1 MEQFREGRKPVNKMK
16 PYIFIIGIVTLTC
29 LGCTTREEREIKALM
44 TAVFQK
50 ELGAGRKVILF
61 EDAETNWEV
70 PWLDSCSAEGI
81 LSLES
86 DFHHKVSTKDI
97 FTLEDVEKICREG
110 REPYRFRKEMFP
122 EGIHVS
128 PDRSRYDSIVEA
140 FYKHL
145 GEPEI
150 VELDM
155 ELRKYMKYKAISK
168 PVFLQGYRYAFLY
181 ISREG
186 PHFSVYKKDDG
197 DWTHY
202 FTITLMLV

>member
-1 MEQFREGRKPVNKMK
+1 MNKMK
-16 PYIFIIGIVTLTC
+16 PYIFIIGIAAVMC
-29 LGCTTREEREIKALM
+29 LSCTTREEREIKSLM
-44 TAVFQK
+44 TVVFQK
-50 ELGAGRKVILF
+50 ELEAGREVIVF
-61 EDAETNWEV
+61 EEALTEWGI
-70 PWLDSCSAEGI
+70 LKQDSCTGEAI
-81 LSLES
+81 LSLERNFS
-86 DFHHKVSTKDI
+86 NRLGSVEIKDI
-97 FTLEDVEKICREG
+97 FSIADAEKICREG

-122 EGIHVS
+122 EGVHVS

-181 ISREG
+181 IEG
-186 PHFSVYKKDDG
+186 GGIFLCIGKATVIGNTCLWS
-197 DWTHY
+197 
-202 FTITLMLV
+202 LLC